1 MEATPLEQ
9 LTAMLALAAAS
20 LLMVLGGLAKKTLEW
35 QPRPRFWRR
44 WRR

>member
-1 MEATPLEQ
+1 MDAMPVEQ
-9 LTAMLALAAAS
+9 LMAMLTLAAAS

-35 QPRPRFWRR
+35 QRRPPFWRR

>member
-9 LTAMLALAAAS
+9 LTAILALAAAS
-20 LLMVLGGLAKKTLEW
+20 LVMVLGGLAKKTLEW
-35 QPRPRFWRR
+35 RPRQPFWRR